1 MSKCKN
7 ILYLCDILGLHPK
20 LRIFNKDSYKSTYG
34 AILSIIVIFLGLSFT
49 VYSLIVY
56 FNYANPSIV
65 YSKDN
70 DKSTSRSI
78 LLSDALL
85 LFGLYE
91 NTHFSVIDKNNAF
104 IEGEY
109 IINFNNGSEYKE
121 DLIFEY
127 CEYGENIDKK
137 HQEYL
142 NSYAISE
149 YHCISKKQAN
159 YPLFYLPD
167 IGKTSLS
174 LSIKLGENSIY
185 SANDIIL
192 YIINGNDVIDHS
204 NKDNPISNNYFTSIY
219 TSFSSEKFNIINY
232 YLQFIKYESDDGFL
246 FPNNKIFNAKAYS
259 QMTIMET
266 NYVDIIDRS
275 QVGRIFIGLSEINF
289 DSYKRVYPRIQSLIA
304 EITSMVNLLIV
315 IGEILTKILLEKKMN
330 KDIYKF
336 IREKNFPK
344 KAIELTSENKE
355 IISKNNNLRV
365 SNEIEKSNKS
375 NQNSIDILSNK
386 KDGINYNKDNDNDN
400 IDKSNNIN
408 IINNMNYFDIIKS
421 FFCCKNEK
429 AKLINYYNDFI
440 SKEICL
446 ENILQKLNRLQNIFD
461 MMNLED
467 DPNNEDKK

>member
-1 MSKCKN
+1 MPKCKN
-7 ILYLCDILGLHPK
+7 ILYLCDILGLQPK
-20 LRIFNKDSYKSTYG
+20 LRIFDKDNYKSTYS

-91 NTHFSVIDKNNAF
+91 NTHFSVVDNNNAF
-104 IEGEY
+104 IDGEY
-109 IINFNNGSEYKE
+109 VIDFNNGSEYKE
-121 DLIFEY
+121 NLIFEK
-127 CEYGENIDKK
+127 CEYGENIDIK
-137 HQEYL
+137 HKEYL
-142 NSYAISE
+142 SNYNISE
-149 YHCISKKQAN
+149 YHCISKNQGN
-159 YPLFYLPD
+159 NPLFYLPD

-185 SANDIIL
+185 SANDLII

-232 YLQFIKYESDDGFL
+232 FLQFIKYESDDGFL
-246 FPNNKIFNAKAYS
+246 FPNNKIFSAKAYS
-259 QMTIMET
+259 QMNIMET
-266 NYVDIIDRS
+266 NYVDIIDKN
-275 QVGRIFIGLSEINF
+275 QVGRIFISLSEINF

-315 IGEILTKILLEKKMN
+315 IGGILTKILLEKKMN
-330 KDIYKF
+330 KDIFRF
-336 IREKNFPK
+336 IREKNYPK
-344 KAIELTSENKE
+344 KGIEIPSENKE
-355 IISKNNNLRV
+355 IISKNNNIRV
-365 SNEIEKSNKS
+365 SNEIEKNNKS
-375 NQNSIDILSNK
+375 NQNSVDILSNK
-386 KDGINYNKDNDNDN
+386 NEIINDNNNNNDN
-400 IDKSNNIN
+400 IDKNNNIN
-408 IINNMNYFDIIKS
+408 IIDNLSYFDIIKS

-429 AKLINYYNDFI
+429 VKLINYYNDFI